1 MTVHNV
7 SPVAPAVVWKALARR
22 LSQPGR
28 DRVKV
33 FDPDTKE
40 YRKTR
45 RITDTLPTLMAAVYL
60 YTHRRTT
67 LLALDFDSKPHG
79 QAQVDADFA
88 RALGWLTSCGARV
101 VTDRST
107 NGGRHILVPLAINTT
122 ASFDEIQALMRQ
134 LKARLPSFDPK
145 PMQNPKEGCISV
157 PGTPCAGGGH
167 RILDGALTD
176 AMAALTERSAPTLL
190 PELYALLGTL
200 PSPPQAVTTA
210 AAAGHPSPGV
220 TRTHAGEDERLA
232 EHACWSKPLPADV
245 AEFAAIGDAA
255 LARDHNRWDSPS
267 EARMSMVLNA
277 VLRGSSLA
285 DIRAQAEPGRPWSGL
300 GDSYR
305 TKHGI
310 RADAQLARDVRRA
323 LDYTATLA
331 VKANQPAHRLKHSR
345 GGHPST
351 GPHGRW
357 LAYALAWA
365 DREFAGS
372 PFRWTVRDVLQALA
386 IKAVLAGELRS
397 GTPIVGVGG
406 RGLSLSAGLMPA
418 TTTFEVLRRIR
429 DMVGSPIL
437 LVRRRIGRDA
447 DFYALTTETPDLI
460 TPVPVERVSVSDV
473 HPAWSILGRHHRA
486 VYELIT
492 QTGMTRTA
500 DVYAAARISART
512 GQLSI
517 AALAAA
523 GLIAREGRTVVP
535 GPTTLDDIAAAHRL
549 DEVQADRIERY
560 RRERAAWHEWLAHQ
574 DALKAITPETAER
587 VHTSPHGHPVPAH
600 EDDYLAHV
608 MAHGPPPTD
617 EEYAAITLVTELM
630 GARIVTETVPAVV

>member
-1 MTVHNV
+1 MTVFDV
-7 SPVAPAVVWKALARR
+7 SPVAPAVVWRSLARR
-22 LSQPGR
+22 LCQPGR

-33 FDPDTKE
+33 FDPDTKA
-40 YRKTR
+40 YCKTR

-67 LLALDFDSKPHG
+67 LLALDFDSKSHG
-79 QAQVDADFA
+79 QAQVDADFS

-122 ASFDEIQALMRQ
+122 ASFDEIQPLMRQ

-167 RILDGALTD
+167 RILDGTLTD
-176 AMAALTERSAPTLL
+176 AVAALTERSAPTLL

-200 PSPPQAVTTA
+200 PSPPQPAN
-210 AAAGHPSPGV
+210 AAGLPSPGS

-232 EHACWSKPLPADV
+232 EPARWSKPIPVDV
-245 AEFAAIGDAA
+245 AEFAAAGDPA
-255 LARDHNRWDSPS
+255 LARDHGRWDSPS
-267 EARMSMVLNA
+267 EARMSVVLNA
-277 VLRGSSLA
+277 VLRGYGLA

-331 VKANQPAHRLKHSR
+331 VKANQPAHRPKYSHR
-345 GGHPST
+345 GHTSA

-357 LAYALAWA
+357 LAHALAWA
-365 DREFAGS
+365 DREFASS
-372 PFRWTVRDVLQALA
+372 PLRWTVRDVFQALA
-386 IKAVLAGELRS
+386 IKAAVAGQVRS
-397 GTPIVGVGG
+397 GTAIVGVGG

-418 TTTFEVLRRIR
+418 TTTFEVLRRTR
-429 DMVGSPIL
+429 DMVGAPIL
-437 LVRRRIGRDA
+437 LVRPRIGRDA
-447 DFYALTTETPDLI
+447 DFYALTTETPDSI
-460 TPVPVERVSVSDV
+460 TPVPLERVRVSDV

-486 VYELIT
+486 VYELIIH
-492 QTGMTRTA
+492 TGMTRPA

-523 GLIAREGRTVVP
+523 GLITREGRTVMP

-549 DEVQADRIERY
+549 DEVQADRIARY
-560 RRERAAWHEWLAHQ
+560 RRERAAWHEWLALQ
-574 DALKAITPETAER
+574 DAAKGITPEAGDR
-587 VHTSPHGHPVPAH
+587 VHAGAHGPVFAD
-600 EDDYLAHV
+600 EDDYLVHV
-608 MAHGPPPTD
+608 MAHGPPSAD
-617 EEYAAITLVTELM
+617 EEYIAIALVAELM
-630 GARIVTETVPAVV
+630 GARILAETVPAVV

>member
-7 SPVAPAVVWKALARR
+7 SPAAPAVVWKALARR

-107 NGGRHILVPLAINTT
+107 NGGRHILVPLAIGTT
-122 ASFDEIQALMRQ
+122 ASFDEIQSLMRQ

-167 RILDGALTD
+167 RILDGTLTD
-176 AMAALTERSAPTLL
+176 AVAALTERSAPTLL

-200 PSPPQAVTTA
+200 PTPPQPAN
-210 AAAGHPSPGV
+210 AAGLPSPGV

-232 EHACWSKPLPADV
+232 EPARWNKPLPAGV

-255 LARDHNRWDSPS
+255 LARDHGRWDSPS
-267 EARMSMVLNA
+267 EARMSVVLNA

-331 VKANQPAHRLKHSR
+331 VKANLPAHRLKNSH
-345 GGHPST
+345 GGHTST

-357 LAYALAWA
+357 LAHALAWA

-429 DMVGSPIL
+429 DMVGAPIL
-437 LVRRRIGRDA
+437 LVRPRVGRDA
-447 DFYALTTETPDLI
+447 DFYALTTETPDSI
-460 TPVPVERVSVSDV
+460 TPIPLERVSVSDV

-523 GLIAREGRTVVP
+523 GLITREGRTVMP
-535 GPTTLDDIAAAHRL
+535 GPTTLDAIAAAHRL

-560 RRERAAWHEWLAHQ
+560 RRERAAWHAWLAHQ
-574 DALKAITPETAER
+574 DALKAITPEAADR
-587 VHTSPHGHPVPAH
+587 VHASPHGHPVLAY

-608 MAHGPPPTD
+608 MAHGPPPADD
-617 EEYAAITLVTELM
+617 EYIAITLVTELM